1 MSKADKGQTCAY
13 ARMAVP
19 ILSTTDYNYN
29 DDDLYASSGYKK
41 PTVNWYPGHIAKAE
55 RQLKETLR
63 AVDVVVE
70 VRDARIPK
78 ATSHPKVGE
87 WCAGRPRIVV
97 LTHVDCIPKASQKT
111 WADSYRTLGPTKW
124 DDELYAQVANQAMQ
138 AISEQNKYTPSP
150 STTSGSKE
158 ETTQKVVQVLFVN
171 AKLGQG
177 ISALTRAI
185 FTCGKYVQERRRQ
198 RGLKERPLRVGM
210 MGYPNVGKS
219 ALINR
224 LLGIRR
230 AKTANTPGVTLS
242 LQWIRVKQ
250 QLDSPGIIPAFL
262 ENQEDAALLAA
273 CNCIG
278 DKAYD
283 NQAIAAF
290 FMEWVKA
297 LHVMNQ
303 QQVTCPQFRQT
314 CKERYG
320 LDPLLQPNL
329 QPNQENGLYMTGQDI
344 LCQVADNKCRG
355 DLEDASRKIL
365 QDFRKGRLGPICL
378 QLAPSL
384 ASETDGDGQEQSVLP
399 LQHSHH
405 HAKSKRRQF
414 EEQLEL
420 EERTRKERAVT
431 ALKTAKQQGLEL
443 PPSMVDETST
453 DKDNK
458 DVGKGLFDGW

>member
-1 MSKADKGQTCAY
+1 
-13 ARMAVP
+13 
-19 ILSTTDYNYN
+19 
-29 DDDLYASSGYKK
+29 
-41 PTVNWYPGHIAKAE
+41 
-55 RQLKETLR
+55 
-63 AVDVVVE
+63 
-70 VRDARIPK
+70 
-78 ATSHPKVGE
+78 
-87 WCAGRPRIVV
+87 
-97 LTHVDCIPKASQKT
+97 
-111 WADSYRTLGPTKW
+111 
-124 DDELYAQVANQAMQ
+124 
-138 AISEQNKYTPSP
+138 
-150 STTSGSKE
+150 
-158 ETTQKVVQVLFVN
+158 
-171 AKLGQG
+171 
-177 ISALTRAI
+177 
-185 FTCGKYVQERRRQ
+185 
-198 RGLKERPLRVGM
+198 M

-250 QLDSPGIIPAFL
+250 HGATKTRELELLDSPGIIPAFL